1 MKTVAI
7 LAGIT
12 ALANAHAT
20 WQQLWKNGEDLEST
34 CARLPPS
41 NSPIEDYAS
50 TALQCN
56 VSPAAASGK
65 CGFVAGDT
73 VTIEMHQHN
82 TRLCTEEGLGGAHW
96 GPVLAYMSK
105 VEDAATADG
114 SSEFF
119 KVYENTWKK
128 APGSTQGD
136 NDYWGTKDLNYNCGK
151 LDFTIPEDIAPGDY
165 LLRAEAIALHAA
177 SASGGAQHYVTCY
190 QLTVT
195 GDGTATPTG
204 VKFPEAYSK
213 TGPGLGFSIYAPLS
227 EYPAPGPALYARGT
241 KVDPQL
247 LTFGEISGVPKAT
260 GGASAPA
267 SSAAPVSSKAAVASS
282 AAATSAAATSA
293 ASASSAAAETPA
305 ASSAAASKPAATS
318 AAASSAAPSSAAE
331 AEPTDAATSAAA
343 SSVVASAP
351 AASSTAAPET
361 GDKKYNV
368 DTFATYLETQPG
380 SDAEFDIQEFIAWLE
395 KIESGSNTAE
405 PTASA
410 SAVAAETP
418 AASSAAVKPT
428 ASAIASQTPA
438 QSSAAA
444 PSSKKPTAGP
454 STLETS
460 ARPTPTSGSESGEVK
475 AYGRCGG
482 KDYTGS
488 TTCASGLTCK
498 VQNPYYSQCVQ
509 SDGGDDAKPSAS
521 KPSAASTTKAA
532 TVPSKTAVASSAAE
546 NVISKEA
553 ASTAAPSASATPAAD
568 KLWTIEELISFLE
581 EAAE

>member
-1 MKTVAI
+1 MKTVAVI
-7 LAGIT
+7 AGIA

-41 NSPIEDYAS
+41 NSPIEDYTS

-56 VSPAAASGK
+56 VNPAPASGK
-65 CGFVAGDT
+65 CGFAAGDT

-82 TRLCTEEGLGGAHW
+82 SRLCTEEGIGGAHW

-119 KVYENTWKK
+119 KIYENTWKK

-136 NDYWGTKDLNYNCGK
+136 NDYWGTKDMNYNCGK

-177 SASGGAQHYVTCY
+177 SSSGGAQHYVTCY

-195 GDGTATPTG
+195 GDGTATPAG

-213 TGPGLGFSIYAPLS
+213 TGPGLGFSIHQDMT

-241 KVDPQL
+241 EATPQL
-247 LTFGEISGVPKAT
+247 LTFGEISGVPKPT

-267 SSAAPVSSKAAVASS
+267 SSAVVAPSSKAASS

-293 ASASSAAAETPA
+293 AATSAAPASSAAAT
-305 ASSAAASKPAATS
+305 SAAAPTSAAEAATS
-318 AAASSAAPSSAAE
+318 AAASSI
-331 AEPTDAATSAAA
+331 
-343 SSVVASAP
+343 VASTP

-368 DTFATYLETQPG
+368 DTFAAYLEAQPG
-380 SDAEFDIQEFIAWLE
+380 SDAEFDMAEFIAWLE

-405 PTASA
+405 PTAAQSSA
-410 SAVAAETP
+410 
-418 AASSAAVKPT
+418 AAVKPT
-428 ASAIASQTPA
+428 ATAAASQAPA
-438 QSSAAA
+438 KSSAAA
-444 PSSKKPTAGP
+444 VSSAPAKTTLATVTKPQ
-454 STLETS
+454 
-460 ARPTPTSGSESGEVK
+460 PTSGSGSGSSSDATVQ

-482 KDYTGS
+482 QDYTGS
-488 TTCASGLTCK
+488 STCASGYTCK
-498 VQNPYYSQCVQ
+498 VQNPYYSQCVPG
-509 SDGGDDAKPSAS
+509 SEGGNAAQPGAS
-521 KPSAASTTKAA
+521 KPTATKPAA
-532 TVPSKTAVASSAAE
+532 TPTAAASSAP
-546 NVISKEA
+546 VVSKE
-553 ASTAAPSASATPAAD
+553 AAPSASASAAPAAD
-568 KLWTIEELISFLE
+568 KLWTIDELIAFLE
-581 EAAE
+581 KSAE